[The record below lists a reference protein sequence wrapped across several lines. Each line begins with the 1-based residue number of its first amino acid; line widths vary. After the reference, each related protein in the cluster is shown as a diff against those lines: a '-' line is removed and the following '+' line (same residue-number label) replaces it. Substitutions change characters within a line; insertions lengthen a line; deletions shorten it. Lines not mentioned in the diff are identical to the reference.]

1 MKKIEQLKE
10 DLSNAEGLGDSI
22 KALTKLLNITTCED
36 CEARRI
42 KFNKMFPF
50 NRRAERE
57 LTEEEVEYI
66 QSIQKSKM
74 ITDTVRFINLFNDVF
89 NAKEKVTTCASC
101 MIGYLEKL
109 ALKVE
114 YDSIGKN

>member
-1 MKKIEQLKE
+1 MSRIKKLVEDIKHSVGVGDIIAAVTKSVGIETCVDCLERKE
-10 DLSNAEGLGDSI
+10 
-22 KALTKLLNITTCED
+22 
-36 CEARRI
+36 

-57 LTEEEVEYI
+57 LTTEEIEYI

-74 ITDTVRFINLFNDVF
+74 ITDNVRFINLFNDVF

-101 MIGYLEKL
+101 MINFLEKL
-109 ALKVE
+109 VLKIE
-114 YDSIGKN
+114 YDNIR